1 MAARPIWKGSLSFG
15 LVTIPVSLYSAT
27 RRDALRFRQLDR
39 RDLSPVREKRV
50 SEKSGQEVPWE
61 DVVKGYEYQ
70 EGDFVVL
77 TQEDFRQANVEATET
92 IDIVQSVKRDDIP
105 PQYFD
110 EPYHLIPAKAGR
122 RAYTILRETL
132 RRTDRVAVATV
143 VMRSRQHLCA
153 VLPVGDE
160 LMLDLLRFA
169 FELRSVEDLGLKD
182 PIAVDDVKPQE
193 VDLGVQL
200 VEALDAPWQ
209 PEQFHD
215 EYRDD
220 LLKLIERKATS
231 GELAPVEEAPRS
243 REPVAEVVDIMELLK
258 RSVGEAGGEET
269 GRRKGGRRKKAVGE

>member
-1 MAARPIWKGSLSFG
+1 M
-15 LVTIPVSLYSAT
+15 
-27 RRDALRFRQLDR
+27 
-39 RDLSPVREKRV
+39 
-50 SEKSGQEVPWE
+50 
-61 DVVKGYEYQ
+61 
-70 EGDFVVL
+70 
-77 TQEDFRQANVEATET
+77 
-92 IDIVQSVKRDDIP
+92 
-105 PQYFD
+105 
-110 EPYHLIPAKAGR
+110 
-122 RAYTILRETL
+122 
-132 RRTDRVAVATV
+132 
-143 VMRSRQHLCA
+143 
-153 VLPVGDE
+153 
-160 LMLDLLRFA
+160 
-169 FELRSVEDLGLKD
+169 
-182 PIAVDDVKPQE
+182 KPQE